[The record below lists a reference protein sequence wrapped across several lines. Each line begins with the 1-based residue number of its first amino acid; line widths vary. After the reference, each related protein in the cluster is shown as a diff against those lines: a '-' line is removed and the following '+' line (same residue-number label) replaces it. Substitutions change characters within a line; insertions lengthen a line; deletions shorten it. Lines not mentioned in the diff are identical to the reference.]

1 MAHVCVAMDF
11 CDLQYHVQAA
21 CQNRFS
27 SKKKKKTL
35 EHRFYSQF
43 ILLSLSSPHAY
54 LI

>member
-27 SKKKKKTL
+27 SKKKKK
-35 EHRFYSQF
+35 
-43 ILLSLSSPHAY
+43 LLSTDFTPNLSPFHY
-54 LI
+54 PVLMLI